1 MGFFSKPKPIDP
13 MFTLPSVMS
22 RECVEVFLPR
32 KNTFPMSNMRW
43 LEIQFSKKQGPDYWV
58 DKISESE
65 SYFAT
70 KVDLSPIVAAIAQAG
85 CEADGFKPD
94 KEAWLT
100 LFVLAKFGLL
110 AGMFEKASN
119 TTKEKDC
126 HPLPWNA
133 LKFYAKSLRDEDKKP
148 FGEEHIMLLTNMVY
162 AGYLMGK
169 LNNPNPN
176 QIFSMWNQ

>member
-1 MGFFSKPKPIDP
+1 
-13 MFTLPSVMS
+13 
-22 RECVEVFLPR
+22 
-32 KNTFPMSNMRW
+32 MSNMRW

-65 SYFAT
+65 SYFSARI
-70 KVDLSPIVAAIAQAG
+70 DLSPIVAAIAQAG

-94 KEAWLT
+94 EEAWLT

-133 LKFYAKSLRDEDKKP
+133 LKFYTKNLRDEDKEP
-148 FGEEHIMLLTNMVY
+148 FGEEHRMLLTHMVY

-169 LNNPNPN
+169 LDT
-176 QIFSMWNQ
+176 QILKKFFLSGTSN

>member
-1 MGFFSKPKPIDP
+1 
-13 MFTLPSVMS
+13 
-22 RECVEVFLPR
+22 
-32 KNTFPMSNMRW
+32 MSNMRW
-43 LEIQFSKKQGPDYWV
+43 VEIQFSKKQGQNYWV

-65 SYFAT
+65 SYFST
-70 KVDLSPIVAAIAQAG
+70 NKDLTPQIAAIAKAG
-85 CEADGFKPD
+85 CEADGFKPNE
-94 KEAWLT
+94 EAWLT

-133 LKFYAKSLRDEDKKP
+133 LKFYSQSLRDEDEKP
-148 FGEEHIMLLTNMVY
+148 FGEKHRMLLTYMVY

-169 LNNPNPN
+169 LDSPNP
-176 QIFSMWNQ
+176 QKIFSHWNS

>member
-1 MGFFSKPKPIDP
+1 
-13 MFTLPSVMS
+13 
-22 RECVEVFLPR
+22 
-32 KNTFPMSNMRW
+32 MSNMRW
-43 LEIQFSKKQGPDYWV
+43 VEIQFSKKQGQNYWV

-65 SYFAT
+65 SYFST
-70 KVDLSPIVAAIAQAG
+70 NKDLTPQIAAIAKAG
-85 CEADGFKPD
+85 CEADGFKPNE
-94 KEAWLT
+94 EAWLT

-133 LKFYAKSLRDEDKKP
+133 LKFYSQSLRDEDEKP
-148 FGEEHIMLLTNMVY
+148 FGEKHRMLLTYMVY

-169 LNNPNPN
+169 LDNPNP
-176 QIFSMWNQ
+176 QKIFSHWNS

>member
-1 MGFFSKPKPIDP
+1 MGIFSKPKPIDP

-32 KNTFPMSNMRW
+32 KSAFPMSNMRW
-43 LEIQFSKKQGPDYWV
+43 VEIQFSKKQGQNYWV

-65 SYFAT
+65 SYFST
-70 KVDLSPIVAAIAQAG
+70 NKDLTPQIAAIAKAG
-85 CEADGFKPD
+85 CEADGFKPNE
-94 KEAWLT
+94 EAWLT

-133 LKFYAKSLRDEDKKP
+133 LKFYSQSLRDEDEKP
-148 FGEEHIMLLTNMVY
+148 FGEKHRMLLTYMVY

-169 LNNPNPN
+169 LEKASPEYVFSHWNN
-176 QIFSMWNQ
+176 